1 MWDFS
6 KSLSVC
12 FIEMRYNGSDEP
24 VLIDSSKTR
33 LENISL
39 FKGKIH
45 ISSMTCIRIMMF
57 LFIWV
62 WPHYLTCHSFPLT
75 FLSCTSSSQLHL
87 SLLLFLLCCCS
98 IAGEQVWSKFC
109 RHRNFEAC
117 LLILHVGQEGLFA
130 QIDISYPVILAPGLF
145 LANFTLFAP
154 NSCIVF
160 IEHRC

>member
-57 LFIWV
+57 LFI
-62 WPHYLTCHSFPLT
+62 
-75 FLSCTSSSQLHL
+75 
-87 SLLLFLLCCCS
+87 
-98 IAGEQVWSKFC
+98 
-109 RHRNFEAC
+109 
-117 LLILHVGQEGLFA
+117 
-130 QIDISYPVILAPGLF
+130 
-145 LANFTLFAP
+145 
-154 NSCIVF
+154 
-160 IEHRC
+160 